1 MRQYQLISKWINTSV
16 VIVVTLLMISNVA
29 KADMLAALTTD
40 DVYAGPTVEERI
52 ALMDKD
58 KNGFADVHEIR
69 QFLESQHGKDYKQDL
84 LARLEANAVPQS
96 CGTSVAELLTEE

>member
-1 MRQYQLISKWINTSV
+1 MTNLKWTKNRAVVLTIGFALSSV
-16 VIVVTLLMISNVA
+16 A
-29 KADMLAALTTD
+29 HGDMLSELTD
-40 DVYAGPTVEERI
+40 REVYQGPSVEERI

-84 LARLEANAVPQS
+84 LAKLEANAVPQS
-96 CGTSVAELLTEE
+96 CGASVAELFTEE

>member
-1 MRQYQLISKWINTSV
+1 MLSTAVS
-16 VIVVTLLMISNVA
+16 
-29 KADMLAALTTD
+29 ADMLSELTSD
-40 DVYAGPTVEERI
+40 GVYQGPSVEERI

-84 LARLEANAVPQS
+84 LARLEANALPQS
-96 CGTSVAELLTEE
+96 CGTSVAELFTEE

>member
-1 MRQYQLISKWINTSV
+1 MTNLKWTKSRAV
-16 VIVVTLLMISNVA
+16 VLTIGLVLSSLAN
-29 KADMLAALTTD
+29 ADMLSALTD
-40 DVYAGPTVEERI
+40 SEVYQGPSVEERI

-84 LARLEANAVPQS
+84 LAKLEANAVPQS
-96 CGTSVAELLTEE
+96 CGASVAELFTEE